1 MCGRKLRRGSFFAVL
16 AIAVVLAF
24 NSNSMAQDCTCK
36 NIGGICIP
44 DPVCVG
50 KALQNAAP
58 DANQSAEPRDG
69 QKVLEKSF
77 PRLTILATGYSQLP
91 EMGKEEPGYG
101 LYSYAALTG
110 SSKRSADLLREIF
123 ESIPRIEDTAAQRM
137 QLNIF
142 YLPTRKDAS
151 AAFADSVGSMS
162 PSELG
167 RNFAGSFYDYR
178 MARAILNH
186 ICNPPAEAIR
196 ELCQGDMSRGPYI
209 FSYTMPGST
218 LEPVPPPFLFMDLS
232 DVDPRAFGEIIA
244 AFRAQVKREDI
255 SDGARINS
263 LRLKI
268 LEIALKAGDFVGPV
282 QKAIADIIHSV
293 GPK

>member
-1 MCGRKLRRGSFFAVL
+1 MSLRKLTGGGFFAL
-16 AIAVVLAF
+16 SAIAVVLAF
-24 NSNSMAQDCTCK
+24 NGRSEAQVCV
-36 NIGGICIP
+36 P

-50 KALQNAAP
+50 KAFEKAAR
-58 DANQSAEPRDG
+58 DVGRSAEPRDG
-69 QKVLEKSF
+69 RQLLEKSL

-101 LYSYAALTG
+101 LYSYAVLTAN
-110 SSKRSADLLREIF
+110 SNRSAALLKEIF
-123 ESIPRIEDTAAQRM
+123 ESIPRIEDSAAQRM
-137 QLNIF
+137 QLDIF

-151 AAFADSVGSMS
+151 AAFVDSVVSMS
-162 PSELG
+162 PPELG
-167 RNFAGSFYDYR
+167 EKFASSFYDYR
-178 MARAILNH
+178 MAGAILNH
-186 ICNPPAEAIR
+186 ICNPPAEPIR
-196 ELCQGDMSRGPYI
+196 ELCQGDLSRGPYI
-209 FSYTMPGST
+209 FSYAMPGST
-218 LEPVPPPFLFMDLS
+218 LEPVPPPFLFLDLS

-282 QKAIADIIHSV
+282 RKAIADILHPIIPEKP
-293 GPK
+293 GK